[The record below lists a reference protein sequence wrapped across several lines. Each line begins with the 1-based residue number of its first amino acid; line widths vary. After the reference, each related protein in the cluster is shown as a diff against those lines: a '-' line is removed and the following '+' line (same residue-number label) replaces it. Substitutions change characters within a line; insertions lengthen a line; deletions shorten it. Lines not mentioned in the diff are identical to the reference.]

1 MPHNPSHTCPLLT
14 NRFSIPFIHS
24 KTDSVSTQ
32 ANSYL
37 FSILQFNLS
46 IRFSPLPENLLNHLH
61 SIAAEN
67 VDYLFIHHSQA
78 FFTICDSRG
87 NSLTSRETEF
97 SLYLL
102 FLHDFSSQSST
113 SVSSTSLSFVG
124 GQSFI
129 TIDSFLASPSFFSVS
144 SITNAQDIREKGT
157 IPQEVQI
164 SDLFK
169 SCYLHTL
176 YHSIR
181 NDFPVNASE
190 LQRFLTSDC
199 CSSGMIQ
206 IDLSPLLRVLPV
218 LTSNEIQSF
227 DETVVTMIDSMNC
240 LMFKEWLVVRC
251 DSFPTFIRM
260 DIVHSKRNSTSN
272 EVGCIFGIPKIVS

>member
-1 MPHNPSHTCPLLT
+1 MWTICSFIILK
-14 NRFSIPFIHS
+14 RFSQFVIPVGIHS
-24 KTDSVSTQ
+24 
-32 ANSYL
+32 
-37 FSILQFNLS
+37 LQERLSFLS
-46 IRFSPLPENLLNHLH
+46 ISSFYTIFHLNRQQVCLH
-61 SIAAEN
+61 
-67 VDYLFIHHSQA
+67 H
-78 FFTICDSRG
+78 
-87 NSLTSRETEF
+87 
-97 SLYLL
+97 
-102 FLHDFSSQSST
+102 
-113 SVSSTSLSFVG
+113 SLSFIG

-227 DETVVTMIDSMNC
+227 DEMVVTMIDSMNC

>member
-1 MPHNPSHTCPLLT
+1 M
-14 NRFSIPFIHS
+14 
-24 KTDSVSTQ
+24 Q

-37 FSILQFNLS
+37 FSIIQFNLS
-46 IRFSPLPENLLNHLH
+46 IRFFTLPDSMLHHLH
-61 SIAAEN
+61 TIASEN
-67 VDYLFIHHSQA
+67 VDYAFINHSQA

-102 FLHDFSSQSST
+102 FLHDFSSQSSMRDWWLNH
-113 SVSSTSLSFVG
+113 SLIA

-144 SITNAQDIREKGT
+144 AITNAQDIREKGT

-169 SCYLHTL
+169 SCFLYTV

-181 NDFPVNASE
+181 NDYPVNSSE
-190 LQRFLTSDC
+190 LQRFLTSDS
-199 CSSGMIQ
+199 CSSGTIQ
-206 IDLSPLLRVLPV
+206 VDLSPLLRVLPV
-218 LTSNEIQSF
+218 LTSDEIESF
-227 DETVVTMIDSMNC
+227 DDTLVAMIDSMNC

-260 DIVHSKRNSTSN
+260 DIVHSKRSGTSN
-272 EVGCIFGIPKIVS
+272 EVGCFSGIPQIV